1 MNNLLQTLYK
11 RIRPAI
17 KWIITWGQSRIRTL
31 NDRIRTWNKRS
42 HLFFVLMAFV
52 ALYSVDYTFHAQA
65 IIYSGFAAAFA
76 KIIGGML
83 TLFLFERLIL
93 NEIHT
98 RDAFTTNN
106 IAYSLYV
113 LAFALIVCAGIIGS

>member
-1 MNNLLQTLYK
+1 MNNLIQSLYK
-11 RIRPAI
+11 RITPAL
-17 KWIITWGQSRIRTL
+17 TWLTKRAKSHLLKLSNRIRA
-31 NDRIRTWNKRS
+31 WNKRS
-42 HLFFVLMAFV
+42 HLFFILMALLSIL
-52 ALYSVDYTFHAQA
+52 AVDYTFHAQA